1 MKPEYSSYLD
11 YLAKTRMLSGET
23 VRAYRR
29 DLDLYDS
36 FLAGQG
42 VLWDEA
48 DVRIARNFLSELSR
62 RGDAAASINRTLS
75 ALRRFY
81 DFHWRRQAVSENPF
95 AGIASLKKSRRI
107 PGVIPLG
114 DWDRLIETTAGGDF
128 TACRNRLILELL
140 FSTGCRVSEAA
151 GINMKDF
158 RENYREV
165 KITGKGRKERFVFLG
180 GPAREALGNYLP
192 LREAKIRTASGVFGS
207 AGSAGTGSTASA
219 GAGDALLLNG
229 KAGRL
234 TVRGI
239 SLIVQ
244 DCALKAGLAEHI
256 SPHTFRHSFATA
268 LLNNGANIR
277 EVQEML
283 GHANLSTTQ
292 IYTHVGIEHLKQ
304 AYRKAHPHGSAGR
317 GEQYDHA

>member
-1 MKPEYSSYLD
+1 MKPEYTAYLD
-11 YLAKTRMLSGET
+11 YLEKTRLMSPET

-29 DLDLYDS
+29 DLEIYDQ
-36 FLAGQG
+36 FIAQEEI
-42 VLWDEA
+42 LWDEA
-48 DVRIARNFLSELSR
+48 DIKTARNFLAELSR
-62 RGDAAASINRTLS
+62 RGDAVASINRTLS

-81 DFHWRRQAVSENPF
+81 DFHWRLEHIKDNPF
-95 AGIASLKKSRRI
+95 AEIASLKKSRRL
-107 PGVIPLG
+107 PGVLYEN
-114 DWDRLIETTAGGDF
+114 DWDKILATTDGCDF
-128 TACRNRLILELL
+128 TALRNRLLLELL

-158 RENYREV
+158 KEGCTQV
-165 KITGKGRKERFVFLG
+165 KILGKGRKERFVFLG
-180 GPAREALGNYLP
+180 GPARRALDDYLP
-192 LREAKIRTASGVFGS
+192 MRQEKIRFNDKDASQ
-207 AGSAGTGSTASA
+207 
-219 GAGDALLLNG
+219 ALLLNNKG
-229 KAGRL
+229 GRL

-244 DCALKAGLAEHI
+244 DCALKAGLDEHI

-292 IYTHVGIEHLKQ
+292 IYTHVGIEHIKQ
-304 AYRKAHPHGSAGR
+304 VYRKAHPHGGAVR
-317 GEQYDHA
+317 GEAV